1 MSGFPLR
8 EHMED
13 LRIKMAMGRVPE
25 LIKKIKK
32 IEKRLIQ
39 MNRRT

>member
-32 IEKRLIQ
+32 IEKKVDVSQ
-39 MNRRT
+39 

>member
-13 LRIKMAMGRVPE
+13 LRIKMSMGKVPE
-25 LIKKIKK
+25 LIKKFKK
-32 IEKRLIQ
+32 MEKELEKLKG
-39 MNRRT
+39 

>member
-1 MSGFPLR
+1 
-8 EHMED
+8 MED

-32 IEKRLIQ
+32 IEKKI
-39 MNRRT
+39 NTNE